1 MPAGR
6 QPTRQVIATVGDS
19 GAEVTI
25 WGELR
30 CGVPDAGRCH
40 IEVYGSET
48 GGNVYEI
55 AAQ

>member
-1 MPAGR
+1 
-6 QPTRQVIATVGDS
+6 VIATVGDS